1 MPPVFGGL
9 EQSTSFLLIGEAL
22 LKVLRVM
29 GDLALVGD
37 ALFRGDRCFGGDGAL
52 CGDFS
57 FLTSA
62 TL

>member
-9 EQSTSFLLIGEAL
+9 EQSISFLLIGEA
-22 LKVLRVM
+22 VLRFT
-29 GDLALVGD
+29 GERTLVGD
-37 ALFRGDRCFGGDGAL
+37 ALFSGDRFGGDGAL
-52 CGDFS
+52 LGDFS